1 MFVIYLFMINYF
13 LIFQVIFGGWIVD
26 EIEFFIFVYGLSNLG
41 VLGIKRVILFG
52 VNSLFYNGSVVFF
65 VFFDNYCDYRGL

>member
-1 MFVIYLFMINYF
+1 MINYF

-41 VLGIKRVILFG
+41 VRDKKGYIVWG
-52 VNSLFYNGSVVFF
+52 E
-65 VFFDNYCDYRGL
+65 

>member
-13 LIFQVIFGGWIVD
+13 LIFQVIFGGWKVD

-41 VLGIKRVILFG
+41 VRDKKGYIVWG
-52 VNSLFYNGSVVFF
+52 E
-65 VFFDNYCDYRGL
+65 